1 MKNLYIIPALLISL
15 SGFIFAQDA
24 AEEVVE
30 VSTVEALLA
39 LVKEGKTKEQAANT
53 ERENKFLANKNK
65 QASILAAEKRELARQ
80 EKIADTLEAE
90 YKKNEEILRVKE
102 EAYNKEL
109 GSLVELFGH
118 LQSSAGEAA
127 VQFSGSLTGAQY
139 GQDRVRFLN
148 DLTGKMSETTE
159 LPTIREIEG
168 LWYELQREMVAS

>member
-1 MKNLYIIPALLISL
+1 MKNLYVLPFLILLSL
-15 SGFIFAQDA
+15 SFFVSAQDN
-24 AEEVVE
+24 AEETEE

-39 LVKEGKTKEQAANT
+39 LVKEGKTQEQAVNND
-53 ERENKFLANKNK
+53 RESQFLANRDK

-90 YKKNEEILRVKE
+90 YKKNEGILRVKE
-102 EAYNKEL
+102 DAYKKEL

-139 GQDRVRFLN
+139 GKERVNFLN
-148 DLTGKMSETTE
+148 NLTGKMSETTE

-168 LWYELQREMVAS
+168 